1 MSIMLETKGLTK
13 KYKHQTALN
22 NVSIQVEK
30 GSVYGLLGPNG
41 AGKSTLLKLITR
53 MIPKS
58 SGSIVF
64 EGHELNTDDLLKIGA
79 IIEAPAIYLNLTAYE
94 NLEVLTTLLNIDKSR
109 INEILNLVGLENNSK
124 KPAKEFSLG
133 MKQRLGIAMAL
144 IGPPS
149 LLILD
154 EPTNGLDPLGIQEL
168 RELIKSLA
176 GQGITII
183 LSSHILSEVWQVA
196 DRIGIINKGHLS
208 YEGENHTDSNTLEAL
223 FMEIIKKD
231 VSNND

>member
-1 MSIMLETKGLTK
+1 M
-13 KYKHQTALN
+13 
-22 NVSIQVEK
+22 
-30 GSVYGLLGPNG
+30 
-41 AGKSTLLKLITR
+41 
-53 MIPKS
+53 
-58 SGSIVF
+58 
-64 EGHELNTDDLLKIGA
+64 
-79 IIEAPAIYLNLTAYE
+79 
-94 NLEVLTTLLNIDKSR
+94 EVLTTLLNIDKSR
-109 INEILNLVGLENNSK
+109 INEVLKLVGLENNSK
-124 KPAKEFSLG
+124 KIAKEFSLG

-144 IGPPS
+144 IGSPS

>member
-1 MSIMLETKGLTK
+1 
-13 KYKHQTALN
+13 
-22 NVSIQVEK
+22 
-30 GSVYGLLGPNG
+30 
-41 AGKSTLLKLITR
+41 
-53 MIPKS
+53 
-58 SGSIVF
+58 
-64 EGHELNTDDLLKIGA
+64 
-79 IIEAPAIYLNLTAYE
+79 
-94 NLEVLTTLLNIDKSR
+94 
-109 INEILNLVGLENNSK
+109 
-124 KPAKEFSLG
+124 
-133 MKQRLGIAMAL
+133 MKQRLGVAMAL
-144 IGPPS
+144 IGSPS

-154 EPTNGLDPLGIQEL
+154 VPTNGLDPLGIQEP

-223 FMEIIKKD
+223 FMDIIKKD

>member
-41 AGKSTLLKLITR
+41 AGKSTLLQLITR

-58 SGSIVF
+58 SGSIFF
-64 EGHELNTDDLLKIGA
+64 EGHELKTDDLLKIGA
-79 IIEAPAIYLNLTAYE
+79 IIETPAIYLNLTAYE

-109 INEILNLVGLENNSK
+109 INEVLKLVGLENNSK
-124 KPAKEFSLG
+124 KIAKEFSLG

-144 IGPPS
+144 IGSPS